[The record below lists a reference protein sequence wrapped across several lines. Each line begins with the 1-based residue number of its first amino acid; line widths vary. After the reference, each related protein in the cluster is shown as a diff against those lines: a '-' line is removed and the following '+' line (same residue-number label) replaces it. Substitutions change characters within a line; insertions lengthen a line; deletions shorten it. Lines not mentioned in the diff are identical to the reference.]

1 MATPKNTRPATR
13 GARTRGPSAS
23 APSATRST
31 SATKAAERDTQGDGA
46 VSAPTKTPRIR
57 LKPVTPRDLPHVA
70 ELFGALHA
78 FNATFDKHFE
88 LADDWATHLAE
99 VFTRS
104 RDQPDS
110 LWVLAWDGREA
121 VGMIVAETHFDPPI
135 FRRRYWLELSALYVK
150 PSHRRFGVA
159 RRLVDHLLDWARER
173 NFDTVQL
180 YVSAANTGARD
191 FYAREGFTVLQ
202 EIWRKRIPLPEGAS
216 APLTTTAPLPPDVP
230 I

>member
-1 MATPKNTRPATR
+1 MATPKNTRPGTS
-13 GARTRGPSAS
+13 GARGRRPSAS
-23 APSATRST
+23 APGTSRATGAAKAATRKT
-31 SATKAAERDTQGDGA
+31 PAADGG
-46 VSAPTKTPRIR
+46 SAPAKTPRIR

-88 LADDWATHLAE
+88 LADDWPTHLAE

-173 NFDTVQL
+173 SFDTVQL

-202 EIWRKRIPLPEGAS
+202 EIWRKRILLPDTATP
-216 APLTTTAPLPPDVP
+216 PLTVAAPPPPDLPV
-230 I
+230 